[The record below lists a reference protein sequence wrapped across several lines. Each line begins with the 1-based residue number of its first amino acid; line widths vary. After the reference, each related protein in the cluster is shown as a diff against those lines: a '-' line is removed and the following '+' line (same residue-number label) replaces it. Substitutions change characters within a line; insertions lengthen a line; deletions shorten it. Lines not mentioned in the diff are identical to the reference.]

1 MNNVFLAITLTAL
14 AGLSTGIGGLL
25 AFVSKNTNKKF
36 LAFTLGISA
45 GVMLYVSFMELFT
58 KAISTLGYTYGEKK
72 GAVFAVLWFF
82 GGIFFAAL
90 IDRLIPETPG
100 ISEQHKHSSNT
111 HLMRTGV
118 VTAIALA
125 VHNFP
130 EGMATFMSALQSP
143 TLAIPIVCAIA
154 IHNIPEGIAVAVP
167 VYYATGSKSKGFWYS
182 FLSGIA
188 EPVGAI
194 IGYLLLMPFIND
206 LTNAYIFACVAGV
219 MVFISVD
226 ELLPAANEYSEN
238 HLAVYGLV
246 SGMAVMAISLIG
258 FM

>member
-1 MNNVFLAITLTAL
+1 MDNIFLAITLTAL

-58 KAISTLGYTYGEKK
+58 KAISTLGDAYGDKL
-72 GAVFAVLWFF
+72 GTIFAVLWFF
-82 GGIFFAAL
+82 GGIFIAAL

-100 ISEQHKHSSNT
+100 ISKHREQNSKT

-125 VHNFP
+125 IHNFP

-182 FLSGIA
+182 FL
-188 EPVGAI
+188 
-194 IGYLLLMPFIND
+194 
-206 LTNAYIFACVAGV
+206 
-219 MVFISVD
+219 
-226 ELLPAANEYSEN
+226 
-238 HLAVYGLV
+238 
-246 SGMAVMAISLIG
+246 LIY
-258 FM
+258 

>member
-1 MNNVFLAITLTAL
+1 M
-14 AGLSTGIGGLL
+14 
-25 AFVSKNTNKKF
+25 
-36 LAFTLGISA
+36 
-45 GVMLYVSFMELFT
+45 
-58 KAISTLGYTYGEKK
+58 
-72 GAVFAVLWFF
+72 WFF

-226 ELLPAANEYSEN
+226 ELLPAANEYNEN